1 MEESKLIRGNGTLL
15 PRGGWPWSASSHP
28 FSVRLGHLV
37 VIGIF
42 TNLPP
47 RWNRTLLFSCQKAVV
62 ISGFQGGSFPK
73 WEYTEILITLEMLS
87 KPRCRA
93 LASATSPEHFI
104 AHKSCSRLIKH
115 CWSLPRSHEK
125 VTHSPSLPTYQR
137 LLLLLQ
143 RQSDFFFCFK
153 HDFRFSKLWWLH
165 WTQSFSVQRNFCFL
179 HLLLLFF
186 FSLELPLASCSSAF
200 TLLWTR
206 PSHSHL
212 CNDLCW
218 L

>member
-15 PRGGWPWSASSHP
+15 PRGRWPWSASSHP
-28 FSVRLGHLV
+28 FSVGLGHLV

-143 RQSDFFFCFK
+143 RQSDFFFVLNMTSGLVNYD
-153 HDFRFSKLWWLH
+153 DFIEHRHFLCKE
-165 WTQSFSVQRNFCFL
+165 TSVFYIYYYYYYF
-179 HLLLLFF
+179 
-186 FSLELPLASCSSAF
+186 P
-200 TLLWTR
+200 
-206 PSHSHL
+206 
-212 CNDLCW
+212 
-218 L
+218 